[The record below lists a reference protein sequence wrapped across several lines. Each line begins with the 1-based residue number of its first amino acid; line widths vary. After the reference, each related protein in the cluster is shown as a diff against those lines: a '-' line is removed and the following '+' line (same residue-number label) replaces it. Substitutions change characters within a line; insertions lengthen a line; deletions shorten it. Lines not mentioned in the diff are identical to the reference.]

1 MVKLGYNVTLFDIDN
16 FIIKKGKK
24 PFSKEAKEILSNE
37 IVNYFIKLHN
47 KEKYDIFFSYL
58 HSGQIEPIVFKE
70 IKKHIKTIN
79 YTTNFHQF
87 PMYSEIANYV
97 DLNIYISKIA
107 KNGFDKIGAAS
118 YYMPLA
124 ANPEFYKRSE
134 NKTEDIVFIGSSY
147 GNRPYYFWRVLQNG
161 IKINL
166 YGPGWERNESLRLRI
181 RDLIQTSKYLLSGNN
196 EKLRILFERQRTN
209 VLLEINKKYSNSIF
223 PSLTD
228 NEFANKLSNSAIV
241 INFNESRYNN
251 DYLNHNVLFGCN
263 LRDFESTMSGTFSLT
278 QYSEELYDFFEEGK
292 EVVSFK
298 NEFELVDK
306 LKYYKAHP
314 IEREKIAYNGYLRAI
329 KDHTWQNRFDK
340 FFNYFNF

>member
-1 MVKLGYNVTLFDIDN
+1 
-16 FIIKKGKK
+16 
-24 PFSKEAKEILSNE
+24 
-37 IVNYFIKLHN
+37 
-47 KEKYDIFFSYL
+47 
-58 HSGQIEPIVFKE
+58 
-70 IKKHIKTIN
+70 
-79 YTTNFHQF
+79 
-87 PMYSEIANYV
+87 
-97 DLNIYISKIA
+97 
-107 KNGFDKIGAAS
+107 
-118 YYMPLA
+118 
-124 ANPEFYKRSE
+124 
-134 NKTEDIVFIGSSY
+134 
-147 GNRPYYFWRVLQNG
+147 
-161 IKINL
+161 
-166 YGPGWERNESLRLRI
+166 
-181 RDLIQTSKYLLSGNN
+181 
-196 EKLRILFERQRTN
+196 
-209 VLLEINKKYSNSIF
+209 LEINKKYSNSIF